1 MDIRYIES
9 LLGRKLRHDDEVVF
23 SATMGVVRVVI
34 DRCQWKDIRNGD
46 IECFLQKFENK
57 DGMVR
62 ISNVKITCQSCG
74 FDFDSCVG
82 ERYNYFFSTN

>member
-9 LLGRKLRHDDEVVF
+9 LLGRKLHHDDDVVF

-46 IECFLQKFENK
+46 IERFL
-57 DGMVR
+57 
-62 ISNVKITCQSCG
+62 
-74 FDFDSCVG
+74 
-82 ERYNYFFSTN
+82 